1 MKRLLF
7 DPGRE
12 APLQR
17 PPLLLPLDDDAP
29 LPLKAEVLG
38 RSSLPVWEGG
48 SLDSESEDEV
58 DDDSST

>member
-7 DPGRE
+7 EPGRM
-12 APLQR
+12 APLQS
-17 PPLLLPLDDDAP
+17 PPLLRPLDDEAP

-48 SLDSESEDEV
+48 SLDSES
-58 DDDSST
+58 DDDDDESLT